1 MRQSLNG
8 ALGVRRFEQK
18 LKHFSLVR
26 PPDWQQAGICGEH
39 AEGDH
44 SMKFHV
50 HSAESAPPGA
60 RPAITKIIESWGFLP
75 NLARVMA
82 ESPAALE
89 LLLAG
94 YAALSAK
101 STLSPAEQ
109 QLVSVVASR
118 ENDCGYCVAAHS
130 TMALGA
136 GLSPDVLV
144 AAREG
149 TPIDD
154 PRLSV
159 LRTVTEQL
167 VRKRGWLD
175 KETKESFVD
184 AGYQPGPLF
193 EVVGWIA
200 LKLLTNYTNHIAE
213 TPVDAQWIGQM
224 WKSPER

>member
-1 MRQSLNG
+1 MQ
-8 ALGVRRFEQK
+8 
-18 LKHFSLVR
+18 
-26 PPDWQQAGICGEH
+26 
-39 AEGDH
+39 
-44 SMKFHV
+44 FHL
-50 HSAESAPPGA
+50 HSAESAPPRA

-94 YAALSAK
+94 YAALSVN
-101 STLSPAEQ
+101 STLSSAEQ

-118 ENDCGYCVAAHS
+118 ENDCEYCVAAHS

-136 GLSPDVLV
+136 GLSPEVLA

-149 TPIDD
+149 TRIGD

-159 LRTVTEQL
+159 LRATTEQL
-167 VRKRGWLD
+167 VRNRGWLD
-175 KETKESFVD
+175 VESKRSFLV
-184 AGYQPGPLF
+184 AGYQPGQLF
-193 EVVGWIA
+193 EVVGWLA

-213 TPVDAQWIGQM
+213 TPVDPQWGDQM
-224 WKSPER
+224 WKSRKR

>member
-1 MRQSLNG
+1 MQ
-8 ALGVRRFEQK
+8 
-18 LKHFSLVR
+18 
-26 PPDWQQAGICGEH
+26 
-39 AEGDH
+39 
-44 SMKFHV
+44 FHV
-50 HSAESAPPGA
+50 HNAESAPPGA
-60 RPAITKIIESWGFLP
+60 RPAIAKIIESWGFLP

-136 GLSPDVLV
+136 GLAPDVLV
-144 AAREG
+144 AARDG
-149 TPIDD
+149 TEIDD

-159 LRTVTEQL
+159 LRTTTEQL

-175 KETKESFVD
+175 IETKKLFLD
-184 AGYQPGPLF
+184 AGYQPGQLF
-193 EVVGWIA
+193 EIVGWLA
-200 LKLLTNYTNHIAE
+200 LKLLTNYTNCVFRS
-213 TPVDAQWIGQM
+213 T
-224 WKSPER
+224 

>member
-1 MRQSLNG
+1 MQ
-8 ALGVRRFEQK
+8 
-18 LKHFSLVR
+18 
-26 PPDWQQAGICGEH
+26 
-39 AEGDH
+39 
-44 SMKFHV
+44 FHV

-60 RPAITKIIESWGFLP
+60 RPTIAKIIESWGFLP

-82 ESPAALE
+82 ESPAALD

-118 ENDCGYCVAAHS
+118 ENDCEYCVAAHS
-130 TMALGA
+130 TMALGS
-136 GLSPDVLV
+136 GLAPEVLV

-149 TPIDD
+149 TPIEGH
-154 PRLSV
+154 RLSV
-159 LRTVTEQL
+159 LRATTEQL

-175 KETKESFVD
+175 TASKKSFLD
-184 AGYQPGPLF
+184 AGYQPGQLF
-193 EVVGWIA
+193 EIVGWLA

-213 TPVDAQWIGQM
+213 TPVDQQWSGQM
-224 WKSPER
+224 WKSRQR